1 MRSLASSLK
10 KQAQRVAIGI
20 AIFLASTAMANA
32 ENTKI
37 VKDTLDAANWAATAL
52 PGVGYKADFTLDS
65 LKEIDRLFDEQ
76 APEGTPKPGGL
87 LSDQLGSRI
96 FVLGAYVGEVI
107 RRHYGGEWQGDD
119 ADPRAEINVAVR
131 LKSGTILWPMQRVM
145 KRFKNGPEDGIY
157 VYGRFMEHQ

>member
-1 MRSLASSLK
+1 
-10 KQAQRVAIGI
+10 
-20 AIFLASTAMANA
+20 MADA
-32 ENTKI
+32 ADTKI

-76 APEGTPKPGGL
+76 APEGKPKPGGL

-107 RRHYGGEWQGDD
+107 RRHYGGEWLGDD
-119 ADPRAEINVAVR
+119 ADPDAEINVAVR
-131 LKSGTILWPMQRVM
+131 LKSGGIIWPIQRVA

-157 VYGRFMEHQ
+157 IYGRFIQH